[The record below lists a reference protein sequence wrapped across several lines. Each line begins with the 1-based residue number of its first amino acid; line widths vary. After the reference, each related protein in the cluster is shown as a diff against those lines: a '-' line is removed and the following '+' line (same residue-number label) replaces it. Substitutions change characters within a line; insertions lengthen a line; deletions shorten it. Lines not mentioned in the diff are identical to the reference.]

1 MSIGAISQER
11 PYGMASGADEHD
23 AIPAEVA
30 RWRDSE
36 NAVTPRSHYG
46 EVARRLLRD
55 RTTLFALGLLGSIV
69 GASLLAP
76 FVVPYDPIVG
86 DVAARLR
93 PMGTAGH
100 VLGTDEQG
108 RDMLARLLYG
118 GRLSLLAGIVPVVI
132 ATVIGTLVGAV
143 AAYMGKAVGAVLM
156 RVMDV
161 SYAFP
166 AILLAIAIA
175 SSLGA
180 GVWSSIVALSIVF
193 IPPISRV
200 AESATRHV
208 KVQEYIEAARISG
221 ASTLWVIGDQVLPN
235 VFSPIFVYASSLVG
249 LSILIASALS
259 FIGLGSSPPTP
270 EWGAM
275 LNQLRP
281 AIYTQ
286 PAVVA
291 LPGLMIFATSVGF
304 NLLSTSLRD
313 ALDVKHS

>member
-1 MSIGAISQER
+1 MGVQAL
-11 PYGMASGADEHD
+11 PGSGLLAHGDGFED
-23 AIPAEVA
+23 RAQIPAEVA

-36 NAVTPRSHYG
+36 QAVAPRSYYG
-46 EVARRLLRD
+46 EVVRRLLAD
-55 RTTLFALGLLGSIV
+55 RTALFALGVLAAIV
-69 GASLLAP
+69 GASALAP
-76 FVVPYDPIVG
+76 MLTPYDPIVG

-93 PMGTAGH
+93 PIGTAGH
-100 VLGTDEQG
+100 SLGTDEQG

-118 GRLSLLAGIVPVVI
+118 GQLSLLAGIVPVVI
-132 ATVIGTLVGAV
+132 ATTAGTLVGAL
-143 AAYMGKAVGAVLM
+143 AAYLGRATGAVLM
-156 RVMDV
+156 RIMDM

-180 GVWSSIVALSIVF
+180 GVGSSIIALSIVF
-193 IPPISRV
+193 VPPIARV

-208 KVQEYIEAARISG
+208 MVQEYIEAARISG

-235 VFSPIFVYASSLVG
+235 IFSPIFVYASSLVG

-259 FIGLGSSPPTP
+259 FIGLGSAPPSP

-275 LNQLRP
+275 LNSLRP
-281 AIYTQ
+281 SVYTQ

-291 LPGLMIFATSVGF
+291 LPGLLIFLTSVGF
-304 NLLSTSLRD
+304 NMLSTSLRD